1 VKLEDD
7 NNLEPKNGDIVG
19 SSPAP
24 LMQALFIHHRP
35 FRHGSGNRT
44 LVCTLVIMYRFL
56 GTFTHTQVSNFFG
69 SCSRMVG
76 TLNSFICSLLKNGGI
91 SWPSLGPNATKNQG
105 QIFKNKIISYHQWW
119 VGLYGVWVGTT
130 NNYLYIQN
138 PCQGEF
144 FMCFLWFFLPN
155 NKDVR
160 NPTQVHLPAAFLF

>member
-1 VKLEDD
+1 MRNYKTPPTPPKTLYLCWNLSYKIFYLVSPYQTGIFFFYFIFFSGSIVKLEDD

-24 LMQALFIHHRP
+24 LMQVLFIHHRP

-69 SCSRMVG
+69 SCRQMVG

-91 SWPSLGPNATKNQG
+91 SWPSLWPSRHKEARAN
-105 QIFKNKIISYHQWW
+105 I
-119 VGLYGVWVGTT
+119 
-130 NNYLYIQN
+130 
-138 PCQGEF
+138 
-144 FMCFLWFFLPN
+144 
-155 NKDVR
+155 
-160 NPTQVHLPAAFLF
+160 